1 MNKLLVFTW
10 LGFLSVSFALAQ
22 SFTYQGYLREGG
34 VPANGAFNLTF
45 KLFNAASGGVQVGST
60 ITLDETGVANGL
72 FTVELNFGAT
82 AFTGADRWLEM
93 AVNGTTLTPR
103 VKITA
108 APLASFSQN
117 TRGIT
122 VDGSNNVGL
131 GTATPSAR
139 LDVVGTARVSAFR
152 MTTGA
157 AAGRVLTSDATGMG
171 TWQNAPG
178 LTLPFSGT
186 GIAFPG
192 EAVFKITNS
201 SSGYALLG
209 QSDGNGIGV
218 AGLSTTTVG
227 VNKGVYGMSASASG
241 TGVYGEVPST
251 TGSTYG
257 GYFTS
262 ASQTGFGVYGVSTAT
277 TGVAHGGSFWSQST
291 NGIGVNGYVSAPT
304 GITVGGLFQSDS
316 VNGYGLISNAMATSG
331 TTYAGYF
338 YNTSSGGTAV
348 YGRATA
354 TTGNTFGGFF
364 ESDSSTGTGVLART
378 GQAGAIALH
387 AINTAGGTAAR
398 FSGNISVTSNV
409 GIGTTTPTSS
419 LHIAAPIPILTIQD
433 SDGSSDQAGYISF
446 QDNSGTERG
455 YIGYGSTTTPHAYFF
470 NNRTGGNIILGTAG
484 IERLIVASNGNVGI
498 GTSAPSFRLDVR
510 TTGIIAVSGRTTSAA
525 GTGVFGQVD
534 APTGT
539 TVGVWGESNSNS
551 GRGVIGLATSGS
563 GNTFGVRGES
573 GSTAGMGV
581 FGLAYALSG
590 STRGGF
596 FRSDSSAG
604 VGVHGFVSSITG
616 STIGVQGISS
626 SPSGRGVYGE
636 ASSGSGA
643 TFGVYGFARSTGG
656 AGVYGQ
662 VLPTTGFGVGV
673 WGVCTAAQGW
683 GVYSDGRLGAS
694 GTKSFRIDHPLDP
707 ENKYLLHY
715 CTEGPEPQNVYN
727 GTVITDQSG
736 EAWVELPDY
745 FAEINR
751 DFRYQLTVLDE
762 SEEFVLAKVA
772 KKIVGN
778 RFQIRTSR
786 PHVEVCWEVKA
797 VRNDLFVRRHGAPVE
812 TDKPEHER
820 GKYQHPELYDQ
831 PKEKGR
837 NYYPEPTHE
846 NDKPQ

>member
-1 MNKLLVFTW
+1 MNKLLLLTW
-10 LGFLSVSFALAQ
+10 LGFLLVCLGQAQ

-45 KLFNAASGGVQVGST
+45 KLFDTETGGTQVGGT
-60 ITLDETGVANGL
+60 ITLDGTGVANGL
-72 FTVELNFGAT
+72 FTVDLNFGAT

-103 VKITA
+103 MKITA
-108 APLASFSQN
+108 APYASFSQN
-117 TRGIT
+117 TRGIK
-122 VDGSNNVGL
+122 VDG
-131 GTATPSAR
+131 
-139 LDVVGTARVSAFR
+139 
-152 MTTGA
+152 
-157 AAGRVLTSDATGMG
+157 
-171 TWQNAPG
+171 
-178 LTLPFSGT
+178 
-186 GIAFPG
+186 
-192 EAVFKITNS
+192 E
-201 SSGYALLG
+201 
-209 QSDGNGIGV
+209 
-218 AGLSTTTVG
+218 
-227 VNKGVYGMSASASG
+227 
-241 TGVYGEVPST
+241 
-251 TGSTYG
+251 
-257 GYFTS
+257 
-262 ASQTGFGVYGVSTAT
+262 
-277 TGVAHGGSFWSQST
+277 
-291 NGIGVNGYVSAPT
+291 
-304 GITVGGLFQSDS
+304 
-316 VNGYGLISNAMATSG
+316 
-331 TTYAGYF
+331 
-338 YNTSSGGTAV
+338 
-348 YGRATA
+348 
-354 TTGNTFGGFF
+354 
-364 ESDSSTGTGVLART
+364 
-378 GQAGAIALH
+378 
-387 AINTAGGTAAR
+387 
-398 FSGNISVTSNV
+398 NI
-409 GIGTTTPTSS
+409 GIGTTTPTSA

-433 SDGSSDQAGYISF
+433 SDGSADQAGYISF
-446 QDNSGTERG
+446 QNNTGTERG

-539 TVGVWGESNSNS
+539 TFGVWGESNSNS

-673 WGVCTAAQGW
+673 WGVCTATQGW

-837 NYYPEPTHE
+837 NYRPEPTHE

>member
-1 MNKLLVFTW
+1 MNRLLVFTW

-60 ITLDETGVANGL
+60 ITLDGTGVANGL

-108 APLASFSQN
+108 APYASFSQN

-257 GYFTS
+257 GFFTS

-348 YGRATA
+348 YGKATA

-364 ESDSSTGTGVLART
+364 ESDSSTGTGVLTRT

-398 FSGNISVTSNV
+398 FSGNISVTGNV
-409 GIGTTTPTSS
+409 GIGTTTPISS

-446 QDNSGTERG
+446 QDNAGTERG
-455 YIGYGSTTTPHAYFF
+455 YIGYGSTTTPHAYFM
-470 NNRTGGNIILGTAG
+470 NNRVGGNIILGTIG
-484 IERLIVASNGNVGI
+484 NNPRLTVLSNGNVGI
-498 GTSAPSFRLDVR
+498 GTSSPQSPLHVKGNFGVFNVEGTDHCYIQFYPNGFAAGRKAHLGFPSAGSTDIVLANQTGGAFLSVGNSGGVGIGTRTPNRRLTVWDTLSVEASPGFMPILGIPRPGNVAYRVAMFIDPSGDGVVSGDRKSFREVNPDDPTTDIWYVSLEGPEAAMYVR
-510 TTGIIAVSGRTTSAA
+510 GTATLVNGRAVIALPAHFRSLASEKGMTVQLTPLSA
-525 GTGVFGQVD
+525 
-534 APTGT
+534 
-539 TVGVWGESNSNS
+539 ESK
-551 GRGVIGLATSGS
+551 GLAAVRKSLNGVEVVELASGS
-563 GNTFGVRGES
+563 GN
-573 GSTAGMGV
+573 
-581 FGLAYALSG
+581 Y
-590 STRGGF
+590 
-596 FRSDSSAG
+596 
-604 VGVHGFVSSITG
+604 
-616 STIGVQGISS
+616 
-626 SPSGRGVYGE
+626 
-636 ASSGSGA
+636 
-643 TFGVYGFARSTGG
+643 
-656 AGVYGQ
+656 
-662 VLPTTGFGVGV
+662 
-673 WGVCTAAQGW
+673 
-683 GVYSDGRLGAS
+683 
-694 GTKSFRIDHPLDP
+694 
-707 ENKYLLHY
+707 
-715 CTEGPEPQNVYN
+715 
-727 GTVITDQSG
+727 
-736 EAWVELPDY
+736 
-745 FAEINR
+745 
-751 DFRYQLTVLDE
+751 
-762 SEEFVLAKVA
+762 EFD
-772 KKIVGN
+772 
-778 RFQIRTSR
+778 
-786 PHVEVCWEVKA
+786 WEVKA
-797 VRNDLFVRRHGAPVE
+797 VRKKYEEYQVVLPWDEYMPSGEDRDRAW
-812 TDKPEHER
+812 KER
-820 GKYQHPELYDQ
+820 LQAIQEQ
-831 PKEKGR
+831 QQKEVWR
-837 NYYPEPTHE
+837 N
-846 NDKPQ
+846 KQ